1 MKHTLFRNA
10 NYVMGILGLFLGV
23 GMYGLTKAIQVGL
36 LAIPESAIW
45 ICFTTILVFCGLING
60 KMISLLHQWAYRD
73 ALTGIWNRKYFTYK
87 IKKEM
92 ISKKKTKQSLCLA
105 LIDLDNFKRVNDTYG
120 HSVGDEVIKQV
131 ANVLMTNVRYTDS
144 VVRLGGDEFAII
156 FPETE
161 IRKAKVIS
169 ERIRKMV
176 DTRCEYVTVSVG
188 LVEINDT
195 INVAEAMDFV
205 DSVLYKAKLSKNA
218 VITMVAG

>member
-1 MKHTLFRNA
+1 VKHTLFRNA
-10 NYVMGILGLFLGV
+10 SYVMGILFLFLGG
-23 GMYGLTKAIQVGL
+23 GMYGITKAIQAGL
-36 LAIPESAIW
+36 LAIPESVVW
-45 ICFTTILVFCGLING
+45 ICFTAVLVFVGLMNG
-60 KMISLLHQWAYRD
+60 KMISILHQWAYRD
-73 ALTGIWNRKYFTYK
+73 FLTGVWNRKYFTYQ

-92 ISKKKTKQSLCLA
+92 TGKKQTKQSLCLA

-120 HSVGDEVIKQV
+120 HSVGDKVIKQV
-131 ANVLMTNVRYTDS
+131 AKVLMTNVRCTDS

-176 DTRCEYVTVSVG
+176 DTHSEYVTVSVG

-195 INVAEAMDFV
+195 INVLEVMDFV

-218 VITMVAG
+218 VITMEAG

>member
-1 MKHTLFRNA
+1 
-10 NYVMGILGLFLGV
+10 MGILGLFLGV

-36 LAIPESAIW
+36 LAIPESVVW
-45 ICFTTILVFCGLING
+45 ICFTAMLVFVGLING

-73 ALTGIWNRKYFTYK
+73 FLTGVWNRKYFTYR

-92 ISKKKTKQSLCLA
+92 LGKKQTKQSLCLA
-105 LIDLDNFKRVNDTYG
+105 LVDLDNFKRVNDTYG
-120 HSVGDEVIKQV
+120 HGVGDEVIKQV

-156 FPETE
+156 FPGTE
-161 IRKAKVIS
+161 IKKAKIIS

-176 DTRCEYVTVSVG
+176 DARCEHVTVSVG

-195 INVAEAMDFV
+195 INVSEVMDLV
-205 DSVLYKAKLSKNA
+205 DSVLYKAKLSKNS
-218 VITMVAG
+218 VIAMVAG

>member
-1 MKHTLFRNA
+1 
-10 NYVMGILGLFLGV
+10 MGILGLFLGV
-23 GMYGLTKAIQVGL
+23 GMYGLTKSIQTGL

-45 ICFTTILVFCGLING
+45 ICFTIILVFCGLING

-92 ISKKKTKQSLCLA
+92 IGKKKTKQSLCLA
-105 LIDLDNFKRVNDTYG
+105 LIDLDNFKRVNDMYG

-156 FPETE
+156 FSETE

>member
-10 NYVMGILGLFLGV
+10 NYVMGILGLFLGG

-36 LAIPESAIW
+36 LAIPESVVW
-45 ICFTTILVFCGLING
+45 ICFTAMLVFVGLING

-73 ALTGIWNRKYFTYK
+73 FLTGVWNRKYFTYR

-92 ISKKKTKQSLCLA
+92 LGKKQTKQSLCLA
-105 LIDLDNFKRVNDTYG
+105 LVDLDNFKRVNDTYG
-120 HSVGDEVIKQV
+120 HGVGDKVIKQV
-131 ANVLMTNVRYTDS
+131 ANVLMTNVRYTDL

-156 FPETE
+156 FPGTE
-161 IRKAKVIS
+161 IKKAKIIS

-176 DTRCEYVTVSVG
+176 DTRCEHVTVSVG
-188 LVEINDT
+188 LVEVNDT
-195 INVAEAMDFV
+195 INVSEVMDLV
-205 DSVLYKAKLSKNA
+205 DSVLYKAKLSKNS